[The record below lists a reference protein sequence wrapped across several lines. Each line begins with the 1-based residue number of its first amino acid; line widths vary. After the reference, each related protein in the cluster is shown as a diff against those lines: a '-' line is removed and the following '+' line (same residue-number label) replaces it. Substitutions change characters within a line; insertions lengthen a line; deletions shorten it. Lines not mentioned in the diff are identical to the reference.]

1 VPFGRAPRQHRP
13 AFMLLRH
20 DEGGAGFTLGVLCD
34 ILRPLSVATASVP
47 SPPKPRTGDT
57 AGGAGSREAHGPQR
71 CGNSDAL
78 LAPESQS
85 FLDNVIAGFR
95 HS

>member
-1 VPFGRAPRQHRP
+1 MA
-13 AFMLLRH
+13 
-20 DEGGAGFTLGVLCD
+20 
-34 ILRPLSVATASVP
+34 LRPRKVSPMGAFAVRHFETPSVATASVP

-57 AGGAGSREAHGPQR
+57 ACGAGSREANAPQR
-71 CGNSDAL
+71 CRNSDAL

-85 FLDNVIAGFR
+85 FLDNVIAGFK